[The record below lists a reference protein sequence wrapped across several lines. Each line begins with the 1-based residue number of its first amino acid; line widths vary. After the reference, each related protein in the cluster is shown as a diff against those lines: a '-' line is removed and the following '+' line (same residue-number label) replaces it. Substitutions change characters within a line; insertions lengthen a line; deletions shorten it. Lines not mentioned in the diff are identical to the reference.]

1 MHFSVGVEME
11 AFETFF
17 EIRHVLSKEGG
28 ERRAYA
34 MDVRTRYNIGVNKI
48 VPFISSH
55 EIESLSHSDI
65 KLRDFI

>member
-1 MHFSVGVEME
+1 
-11 AFETFF
+11 
-17 EIRHVLSKEGG
+17 
-28 ERRAYA
+28 